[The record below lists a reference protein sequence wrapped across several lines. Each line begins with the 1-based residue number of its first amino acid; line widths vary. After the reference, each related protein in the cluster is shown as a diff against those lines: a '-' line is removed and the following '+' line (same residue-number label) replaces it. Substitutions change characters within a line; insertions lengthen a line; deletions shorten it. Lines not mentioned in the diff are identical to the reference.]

1 MTNHPLWSDDYWL
14 LLMQLYLRKPAGI
27 KPMYSRGMVQLSLEL
42 HIPPRFLYARM
53 FDLRRTG
60 TPRMERLWHT
70 YGDSPKRLARG
81 VRMLRKMQGF
91 SNAESFYSGVEVQE
105 SFERDFRPIEC
116 HRELMPIMLIMVLDL
131 YFRLTPATMVDETPE
146 IAELARLMRIKTGT
160 VVEVMSLFQACDPY
174 LKRSM
179 PTDNPLFG
187 HCRDVW
193 KRFGNDN
200 PENLSALAAQ
210 LKDYFTCV

>member
-27 KPMYSRGMVQLSLEL
+27 KPMYSRGMVELAIEL
-42 HIPPRFLYARM
+42 HIPPRYLYARM

-81 VRMLRKMQGF
+81 VRMLRRMRGF
-91 SNAESFYSGVEVQE
+91 SNAALFYDGVEVQE

-116 HRELMPIMLIMVLDL
+116 RPELTPMMMIMILDL
-131 YFRLTPATMVDETPE
+131 YFRLTPATMVDDTPE
-146 IAELARLMRIKTGT
+146 VMELARLMRVKTGL
-160 VVEVMSLFQACDPY
+160 VVEVLTLFQVCDPY
-174 LKRSM
+174 LKRKLHS
-179 PTDNPLFG
+179 DSPLLG
-187 HCRDVW
+187 HCKKIW

-200 PENLSALAAQ
+200 PEDLAALAAQ
-210 LKDYFTCV
+210 LRDYFTCA